1 MKTTQISWKQIC
13 LAGLLGA
20 EGIGILYFAQKAG
33 GNILALLWC
42 WVCGIVLVFLPGK
55 AISTTFAAN
64 KENTTQKAITMVGG
78 VLSLALAAV
87 AASMLHFA
95 PLVWLPALIG
105 GVVLWK
111 KRQLKPS
118 SKPFNRLPLLTFW
131 GAVALL
137 YGIYALTFS
146 HPTTVEAITPNQ
158 DFFWNLGN
166 IQSFLNGFPPQD
178 LRFSGVTVQYHYLTE
193 LLYAALTMASGLPAY
208 DITAFYAVP
217 LMLAMAIY
225 ALYQLAQTL
234 FPTKLQKAL
243 CVSGLFLFGCAG
255 MYKVLDAGIS
265 PFWNNQIQHIITNIN
280 AQTTTVLLLALFVIL
295 YIQTAHNGFSP
306 KQSEFWFAIIA
317 FVLLCFAKGPVAG
330 IVAMAAACTAV
341 VLLVFQLLPAKK
353 PAINTV
359 HLLLFAGGLL
369 AVFGLLYFTFFS
381 GGASQSMQM
390 NPWGTLEKSW
400 FANFIHLAKVKVPQ
414 LWWLFLAVF
423 MVLQCLCFC
432 PPAFAGA
439 LVGVPKDIKQ
449 IVQGT
454 IPAERLLFC
463 AGTAGGFLA
472 FFLFDHYAMSQV
484 YFGFV
489 GMFFMGLLAI
499 QNLPQIHNKILQTGL
514 ILLAVVSVATAGCTD
529 VFLLKSGLRYL
540 PEGAWNHQAQ
550 QQAEN
555 RLPLLAEEEQAMEFL
570 HNAMSPNELF
580 ATNRNHTGSALEGLS
595 NVYSALSGR
604 GAYMESFKYTV
615 SNMGVSM
622 QEVQARI
629 DWNTALF
636 HPDTTL
642 QQALQMCHEKGVR
655 YVVYRQ
661 DAPGSEEPFLQMKP
675 VFAGE
680 KIRIYD
686 AEQSSA
692 LE

>member
-1 MKTTQISWKQIC
+1 M
-13 LAGLLGA
+13 AGILGA
-20 EGIGILYFAQKAG
+20 EFIGILYFAQKAG
-33 GNILALLWC
+33 GSMLGLLWC
-42 WVCGIVLVFLPGK
+42 WVCGIALVCLPGK
-55 AISTTFAAN
+55 AISAVFAAN
-64 KENTTQKAITMVGG
+64 KADTTRKAVIVVGG
-78 VLSLALAAV
+78 VCSVALATV
-87 AASMLHFA
+87 MASMLHFA
-95 PLVWLPALIG
+95 PLVWLPAMVG
-105 GVVLWK
+105 GAVLWK
-111 KRQLKPS
+111 KRGLNPS
-118 SKPFNRLPLLTFW
+118 MKQFESLPLLVFW

-137 YGIYALTFS
+137 YSIYALNFS
-146 HPTTVEAITPNQ
+146 HPVTVQAITPNQ

-166 IQSFLNGFPPQD
+166 IQSFLNGFPLQD
-178 LRFSGVTVQYHYLTE
+178 LRFAGVTVQYHYLTE

-225 ALYQLAQTL
+225 SLYELAQTL
-234 FPTKLQKAL
+234 FSTKLQKAL
-243 CVSGLFLFGCAG
+243 CVSGMFLFGCAG
-255 MYKVLDAGIS
+255 IHKLLDAGIS

-280 AQTTTVLLLALFVIL
+280 AQTTTVLLLALFVLL
-295 YIQTAHNGFSP
+295 YIQTARNHFSP

-341 VLLVFQLLPAKK
+341 VLLFFQLLKAKK
-353 PAINTV
+353 AERN
-359 HLLLFAGGLL
+359 LLYSLLFAGGLL

-414 LWWLFLAVF
+414 LWLLFLVLF
-423 MVLQCLCFC
+423 MGLQCLCFC
-432 PPAFAGA
+432 PPAFIGA
-439 LVGVPKDIKQ
+439 LLGLPKDVKQ
-449 IVQGT
+449 IAQGT
-454 IPAERLLFC
+454 IPAEQLLFY
-463 AGTAGGFLA
+463 AGAAGGFLA

-514 ILLAVVSVATAGCTD
+514 ILLTVVSVATAGYTAI
-529 VFLLKSGLRYL
+529 FLLKSGLRYL
-540 PEGAWNHQAQ
+540 PQGEWNRQAQ

-555 RLPLLAEEEQAMEFL
+555 RLPLLAEEEQAMAFL
-570 HNAMSPNELF
+570 HNEMGPNELF

-629 DWNTALF
+629 EWNTALF
-636 HPDTTL
+636 HPNTTL

-655 YVVYRQ
+655 YVIYRQ
-661 DAPGSEEPFLQMKP
+661 DAPGSEQPFLQMKP
-675 VFAGE
+675 IFAGE

-686 AEQSSA
+686 AEHPSA
-692 LE
+692 

>member
-1 MKTTQISWKQIC
+1 MGTEI
-13 LAGLLGA
+13 
-20 EGIGILYFAQKAG
+20 IGILYFVQKAG
-33 GNILALLWC
+33 GSVLGLLWC
-42 WVCGIVLVFLPGK
+42 WVCGIALVYVPGK
-55 AISTTFAAN
+55 AISAVFAAN
-64 KENTTQKAITMVGG
+64 KADTTQKAVAIVGG
-78 VLSLALAAV
+78 VCSVALAAV
-87 AASMLHFA
+87 MVSMLHFSG
-95 PLVWLPALIG
+95 LVWLPALVG
-105 GVVLWK
+105 GAVLWK
-111 KRQLKPS
+111 KGKLKPS
-118 SKPFNRLPLLTFW
+118 IKNFDNLPLLAFW
-131 GAVALL
+131 GATALL
-137 YGIYALTFS
+137 YSIYALNFS
-146 HPTTVEAITPNQ
+146 HPTTVQAITPNQ

-178 LRFSGVTVQYHYLTE
+178 LRFEGVTVQYHYLTE

-208 DITAFYAVP
+208 DIAAFYAVS
-217 LMLAMAIY
+217 LMLVVAIY
-225 ALYQLAQTL
+225 FLHQLAETL
-234 FPTKLQKAL
+234 FSSKLQKAL
-243 CVSGLFLFGCAG
+243 CVSGMFLFGCAG
-255 MYKVLDAGIS
+255 IHKLLDAGIS

-280 AQTTTVLLLALFVIL
+280 AQTTTVLLLALFVLL

-306 KQSEFWFAIIA
+306 KQSEFWFAMIA

-341 VLLVFQLLPAKK
+341 VLLVFQFLSAKK
-353 PAINTV
+353 TETNSI

-439 LVGVPKDIKQ
+439 LWGLPKDVKQ
-449 IVQGT
+449 IAQGT
-454 IPAERLLFC
+454 ISAERLLFY
-463 AGTAGGFLA
+463 AGAAGGFLA

-514 ILLAVVSVATAGCTD
+514 ILLAVVSVTTAGCTGI
-529 VFLLKSGLRYL
+529 FLLKSGLRYL
-540 PEGAWNHQAQ
+540 PEGAWNDQAQ
-550 QQAEN
+550 QQAAN
-555 RLPLLAEEEQAMEFL
+555 RLPLLAEEERAMAFL
-570 HNAMSPNELF
+570 HDTMTPDELF

-615 SNMGVSM
+615 SNMGVSL
-622 QEVQARI
+622 QEVQARV

-636 HPDTTL
+636 HQDTTL
-642 QQALQMCHEKGVR
+642 QQALQMCQEKGVR

-661 DAPGSEEPFLQMKP
+661 DAPGSEQPFLQMNP
-675 VFAGE
+675 IFAGE
-680 KIRIYD
+680 KIRIYN
-686 AEQSSA
+686 AEQPSA
-692 LE
+692 